1 MDRMLLW
8 GIGLGI
14 LIFLAFVPICF
25 SIEIKAGQLTF
36 GLRGTSGTR
45 CELAW
50 VSARSPVSIAPP
62 GGSV

>member
-1 MDRMLLW
+1 MSRMLLW

-25 SIEIKAGQLTF
+25 SVEIKAGQLTF
-36 GLRGTSGTR
+36 GLRGTSGPR

-50 VSARSPVSIAPP
+50 IAARTPTSICSP
-62 GGSV
+62 GG